1 MLSIADNELLSRV
14 GAGTPMG
21 DLMRRYWHPIA
32 AVAELDE
39 SPFRTKEV
47 KLLGE
52 ELVLYR
58 DRSGQLGLLDRY
70 CTHRRASLAYG
81 IVENDGVRCQ
91 YHGWKFDEQGTVIDQ
106 PFEDTIHPDQ
116 RFRAKCAIQ
125 AYKAEERAGL
135 VFAYMGPE
143 PAPLLPNWAPLVWD
157 NAVRDIAIAELP
169 CNWLQ
174 CQENSLD
181 PVHVEWLHS
190 YFGDYVRS
198 IKGGVPP
205 AETPIPARKHQ
216 KIAFDEFE
224 YGIIKRR
231 VLEGFTEQDD
241 DWAVGHPILFPHI
254 LMVGNQFAVT
264 MQWRVPVDDEHTY
277 HVSLYSW
284 KTAPGYQPPAQE
296 TVPYRHVDLQDAQGR
311 YRVDLVF
318 NQDYMA
324 WITQGAIAKRDIEK
338 LGESDRGVIMFRK
351 MLKDQVELMQEKG
364 GWPTLNVF
372 RDPIKNAILEPP
384 VEPIKFGNRH
394 APLRYVPG
402 EAGYSRDADKIQ
414 EVLNTW
420 NNQNREAVRA

>member
-32 AVAELDE
+32 AAAELDE
-39 SPFRTKEV
+39 NPFRTKEV

-91 YHGWKFDEQGTVIDQ
+91 YHGWKFDEQGEVIDQ
-106 PFEDTIHPDQ
+106 PFEDTVHPDQ

-198 IKGGVPP
+198 MQGGVPP

-284 KTAPGYQPPAQE
+284 KTAPGYEPPVQE

-311 YRVDLVF
+311 FRVDLVF

-324 WITQGAIAKRDIEK
+324 WITQGSIAKRDVEK
-338 LGESDRGVIMFRK
+338 LGESDRGVILFRK

-364 GWPTLNVF
+364 GWPTVNIF